1 MESFAWQQQAG
12 SASLGASPQLAS
24 TVYAVAVPASDH
36 DTQLTSVHQV
46 GVCSWSSLSAKFI
59 NSRGFVKVLTQT
71 SSQSIWVHALGNT
84 HIFLLDIQNVY

>member
-46 GVCSWSSLSAKFI
+46 GVCS
-59 NSRGFVKVLTQT
+59 
-71 SSQSIWVHALGNT
+71 
-84 HIFLLDIQNVY
+84 